1 MNVYQAIL
9 LTPLLVLTTYSNS
22 EAAPSPDVAR
32 AVAQLDH
39 LAAEVFTNS
48 GVPGL
53 ALAVVHQGKTVYAK
67 GFGVRRLGDNTP
79 IDTQTVFQL
88 ASVSKPVGA
97 TVVAA
102 QVGKG
107 LISWDTPVQRHL
119 PWFSLQDPI
128 ASAQV
133 TVGDLYAHRSG
144 LPDHAGDELEALG
157 YDRQQI
163 LERLR
168 LLPTTP
174 LNSHYAYTN
183 FGMTAAAQAVAVASN
198 TNWESL
204 SDQVLYRPL
213 GMNATSSRYADFMAQ
228 PNRATP
234 HIWHNGAFQP
244 GPPSQ
249 TDPESPAGGVSSN
262 VLDMATW
269 MALILNEGKYQDQ
282 QIVQPD
288 ALRPAISPQFLSSP
302 ATQNNPA
309 SHYGYGFIVSTTASG
324 KTQLTHS
331 GAFLLGAATTFS
343 LLPEA
348 DTGIIVLTNAVPV
361 GAAEALSMMYLDLV
375 QFGHITRDWLSLY
388 KTALASITAP
398 TGNLS
403 GKPFPDHPATPLGL
417 DTYTG
422 TYANAYYDDAKI
434 ERRGDQLT
442 LVMSPTGQE
451 FPLLHW
457 DGNIFVFEPGGELAP
472 PDSRSAVSFAVNP
485 SGVIQGLEIEVFN
498 GNGLGTWVRR

>member
-1 MNVYQAIL
+1 M
-9 LTPLLVLTTYSNS
+9 PLLALAACSKS
-22 EAAPSPDVAR
+22 EASPSSDVTR
-32 AVAQLDH
+32 AVAQLDQ
-39 LAAEVFTNS
+39 LAAEVLMNS

-53 ALAVVHQGKTVYAK
+53 AVAVVHQGKTVYAK
-67 GFGVRRLGDNTP
+67 GFGVRRLGDSTP
-79 IDTQTVFQL
+79 IDAHTVFQL
-88 ASVSKPVGA
+88 ASVSKPIGA

-107 LISWDTPVQRHL
+107 LISWDTPVQQHL
-119 PWFSLQDPI
+119 PWLSLQDPI

-157 YDRQQI
+157 YDRRQI
-163 LERLR
+163 LERLH
-168 LLPTTP
+168 LLPTAP
-174 LNSHYAYTN
+174 LRSRYAYTN
-183 FGMTAAAQAVAVASN
+183 FGMTAAAQSVAVASN

-213 GMNATSSRYADFMAQ
+213 GMNATSSRYTDFMAR
-228 PNRATP
+228 PNRASP
-234 HIWHNGAFQP
+234 HIWRNGVFQP
-244 GPPSQ
+244 GPPSR

-269 MALILNEGKYQDQ
+269 MTLVLNEGKYQDQ
-282 QIVQPD
+282 QIIPQE
-288 ALRPAISPQFLSSP
+288 ALLPAISPQFLSSP
-302 ATQNNPA
+302 ATQNSPA
-309 SHYGYGFIVSTTASG
+309 SHYGYGFIVSTSASG

-348 DTGIIVLTNAVPV
+348 DTGIVVLTNAVPV

-375 QFGHITRDWLSLY
+375 QFGKITRDWLALY

-398 TGNLS
+398 TGDLS
-403 GKPFPDHPATPLGL
+403 GKPFPNHPAPSLEPHA
-417 DTYTG
+417 YVG
-422 TYANAYYDDAKI
+422 TYANTYYGDAKI
-434 ERRGDQLT
+434 ESRGGQLT
-442 LVMSPTGQE
+442 LVMSPAGQE

-457 DGNIFVFEPGGELAP
+457 DGNVFVFEPGGELAS
-472 PDSRSAVSFAVNP
+472 PDSRSAVRFAVSP
-485 SGVIQGLEIEVFN
+485 GGMMQGLEIEVFN
-498 GNGLGTWVRR
+498 GNGLGTWTRR